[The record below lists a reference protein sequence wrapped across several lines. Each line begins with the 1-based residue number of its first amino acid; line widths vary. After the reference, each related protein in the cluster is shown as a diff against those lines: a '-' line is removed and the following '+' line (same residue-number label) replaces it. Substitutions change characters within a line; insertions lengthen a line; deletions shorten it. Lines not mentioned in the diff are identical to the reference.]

1 MSDVLHNMSAPPR
14 SQVSFTQRQLKEYI
28 AFNPLRLARLLN
40 DRLLLTGAN
49 IAKEV
54 NDYVSQHPSIDKN
67 IKRPTGYM
75 IAEYIELGNTKKF
88 TRELTDKMNKYRYQE
103 CNDLEL
109 LIIVLCSTVGDLYIP
124 NHPLVITD
132 SKFDKILFFPKEE
145 VES

>member
-14 SQVSFTQRQLKEYI
+14 SKVSFVQRQLKEYI

-40 DRLLLTGAN
+40 NRLLLFGVDLVE
-49 IAKEV
+49 EV
-54 NDYVSQHPSIDKN
+54 NDYVSHHPNINKN

-75 IAEYIELGNTKKF
+75 IGEYIELGNTKKF
-88 TRELTDKMNKYRYQE
+88 TKDLSEKMDKYHYRE

-109 LIIVLCSTVGDLYIP
+109 LIIVLCSSVGDLYIP
-124 NHPLVITD
+124 NHPLVIND